1 MESINTQ
8 DFEPKGG
15 VGSRSC
21 VLFFMPFLFSASAE
35 GGRERYFVGKEI
47 VDYVSSDK
55 KSATIFKEES
65 FQADPV
71 FLRGLGSVRGGVDWY
86 QQKRLHMIM

>member
-8 DFEPKGG
+8 DFEPKGASAHG
-15 VGSRSC
+15 PVC
-21 VLFFMPFLFSASAE
+21 FFFMPFLFSASAE

-47 VDYVSSDK
+47 VDYVSSDE